1 MLKIKNFKIQF
12 KGSKMNRTKKVLVQC
27 LSVGLASYIGAA
39 HAADNA
45 VLFKIHDIN
54 PIKNSDGIVTSC
66 DLGATFF
73 NRTGSEVTNAT
84 LNLVWPD
91 DVVSD
96 TIEQEQRAEKEAIR
110 LSRRNVSRYSTSDYN
125 DKSVSLN
132 LKLPPLK
139 PYQQVTMRTKVNTD
153 RCFLLLNDVEINVY
167 NCTTGGSGATA
178 TGGRGSN
185 ACGDIFRFVSVSN
198 PEYYTEFSAVSMQ
211 EIQTQEQTQAEKE
224 KSEVNRLFTETIDA
238 INELANSFKDIDDG
252 HTGGNGDAN
261 PPSADSNPG
270 KQG

>member
-1 MLKIKNFKIQF
+1 M
-12 KGSKMNRTKKVLVQC
+12 LVQC

-96 TIEQEQRAEKEAIR
+96 TIEQEQRAEKR
-110 LSRRNVSRYSTSDYN
+110 L
-125 DKSVSLN
+125 
-132 LKLPPLK
+132 
-139 PYQQVTMRTKVNTD
+139 
-153 RCFLLLNDVEINVY
+153 
-167 NCTTGGSGATA
+167 
-178 TGGRGSN
+178 
-185 ACGDIFRFVSVSN
+185 FVSAAAMFPVILLRIIMIKAF
-198 PEYYTEFSAVSMQ
+198 P
-211 EIQTQEQTQAEKE
+211 
-224 KSEVNRLFTETIDA
+224 
-238 INELANSFKDIDDG
+238 
-252 HTGGNGDAN
+252 
-261 PPSADSNPG
+261 
-270 KQG
+270 